1 MASEMERI
9 LGRRF
14 KSKSE
19 RTIPGASLSS
29 VGRKVIYVSED
40 TTIEL
45 RKIFHDL
52 LGKTQPF
59 LPKDGGAILAGC
71 MITLPDGRRFHAVSF
86 KGDIPGWSKQIE
98 LGASKADLLSLIAR
112 ADVPAKGTLAEL
124 EQYLSGAISQV
135 DAKII
140 KDIAFYFC

>member
-14 KSKSE
+14 KSE
-19 RTIPGASLSS
+19 RTIPGTTLSS
-29 VGRKVIYVSED
+29 AGRRVIYVSED
-40 TTIEL
+40 TAIEF

-52 LGKTQPF
+52 LGKAQP
-59 LPKDGGAILAGC
+59 LSPKDGGAILAGC

-98 LGASKADLLSLIAR
+98 LGASAYNLEIA
-112 ADVPAKGTLAEL
+112 TLANGE
-124 EQYLSGAISQV
+124 ISV
-135 DAKII
+135 VSNGKFGLGEC
-140 KDIAFYFC
+140 KVEFY